1 MNNVLKTADIAAVS
15 GIILDMD
22 DTLFLEHSYVLSGIA
37 AVADHL
43 CGLTGEDAAA
53 IRARLSYRFMKFGR
67 RQLFDSELGEPAVC
81 RMEELVGI
89 YRTHKPNIHLFEGV
103 AAALEQLSR
112 KWPVALVTD
121 GAQIMQERKV
131 QALKLDKLIPHIVY
145 CDKLNAPKPSPVA
158 FLKAADL
165 MEVEPRDCLVIGDDP
180 TADMAGAEAAGMLA
194 VRVMSGR
201 YTLLEDEEGKYPKA
215 PSFLD
220 AIQRYINVLAEN
232 D

>member
-1 MNNVLKTADIAAVS
+1 MNDVLEPTSNTKVS

-37 AVADHL
+37 AVAAHL
-43 CGLTGEDAAA
+43 SRLTGEDAHA
-53 IRARLSYRFMKFGR
+53 IRSRLSYRFLKFGR

-81 RMEELVGI
+81 TMEELVGI
-89 YRTHKPNIHLFEGV
+89 YRTHQPNIHLFEGV

-131 QALKLDKLIPHIVY
+131 QALKLNKLIPHIVY
-145 CDKLNAPKPSPVA
+145 CDELNSPKPSPTA
-158 FLKAADL
+158 FLKAAEF
-165 MEVEPRDCLVIGDDP
+165 MGVEPRDCLVIGDDP

-194 VRVMSGR
+194 IRVMSGR
-201 YTLLEDEEGKYPKA
+201 YALLEDEEGQYSRA

-220 AIQRYINVLAEN
+220 AIQSYI
-232 D
+232 DM